1 MIFRPV
7 HPHIL
12 CCGYVNWQGVF
23 LKRQAQVSA
32 ELTSMI
38 CEHLIYARRMLE
50 FVIQSP
56 SFQDILGI
64 YEKHMSLA
72 IDQAMGQA
80 KRVAPMVI
88 GTGTV
93 ENLKAEIAQETLLEL
108 P

>member
-7 HPHIL
+7 HPHIV
-12 CCGYVNWQGVF
+12 CGGYVNFQGVF

-56 SFQDILGI
+56 SFQEILGI

-80 KRVAPMVI
+80 KVVAPVVI
-88 GTGTV
+88 GTSGV
-93 ENLKAEIAQETLLEL
+93 QDLKAEIA
-108 P
+108 